1 MAKSL
6 NPFAKQIFNTE
17 CMNLCHNQ
25 GFNNDLL
32 AEIVYKTCA
41 RYERRHHEVETMKT
55 IL

>member
-32 AEIVYKTCA
+32 AEIVYKLQVQDMNDVT
-41 RYERRHHEVETMKT
+41 T
-55 IL
+55 ISKR